1 MTFDSEKFGKAM
13 GDAIREATQPLV
25 LRIAELEKQLAAKPG
40 FAAEIA
46 KQVNEAM
53 AAIPKPEN
61 GKDGTPGRD
70 GVDGKDGAPGPQ
82 GEQGASG
89 QDGSAG
95 EVGPQGERGEKGDAG
110 QPGQAG
116 ADGANGI
123 DGKSF
128 SIEDADAL
136 ISQKQAGW
144 ELDFERRAVATL
156 EKAVDRLPKP
166 KDGTDGKDGLNGK
179 DGVGFDDLQFEFD
192 GERTVTLKFAS
203 GDRIKAIDLRV
214 PMVVYQGVYKEGAT
228 YQAGDSVT
236 WGGCL
241 WIAEKSTDAKPDSKD
256 SGFRLAVKKGRD
268 GRDGRDGI
276 DKTAPVKLGD

>member
-25 LRIAELEKQLAAKPG
+25 LRIAELEKALAAKPD

-46 KQVNEAM
+46 KRVAEA
-53 AAIPKPEN
+53 AAALPKPEN
-61 GKDGTPGRD
+61 GKDG
-70 GVDGKDGAPGPQ
+70 AQ
-82 GEQGASG
+82 
-89 QDGSAG
+89 
-95 EVGPQGERGEKGDAG
+95 GPQGERGEKGDAG

-116 ADGANGI
+116 ADGANGV

-128 SIEDADAL
+128 TIEDADAL
-136 ISQKQAGW
+136 ISQKIASW

-166 KDGTDGKDGLNGK
+166 KDGADGKDGLHGK
-179 DGVGFDDLQFEFD
+179 DGFGFDDLQFEFD
-192 GERTVTLKFAS
+192 GERTVTLKFINGERVKS
-203 GDRIKAIDLRV
+203 VDLRM
-214 PMVVYQGVYKEGAT
+214 PMVVDCGVFKEGQQ
-228 YQAGDSVT
+228 YQAGDGVT
-236 WGGCL
+236 WGGSY
-241 WIAEKSTDAKPDSKD
+241 WIAQKSTDAKPDSKD

-276 DKTAPVKLGD
+276 DKTAPVRLEG